1 MRKVAIAA
9 AAYAGWNPN
18 MEERMTEKDQELKRR
33 AFLKKSLTGLAAV
46 GAVPGAVKAAAL
58 GADAAGRTSAAAAKP
73 IIRTLGKTGLK
84 VPVVSMGVMNADNP
98 AVVQAALESG
108 ITLLDTAS
116 GYQRGRNEQMIGEV
130 IKGRPRD
137 SFMIATKVPGPNR
150 DRSMQ
155 GLDAAALEQNFL
167 GKFDECLGRLGLDHV
182 EILYLHNNTAP
193 EHVQNQAIIG
203 ALQKAKKAGKALF
216 VGITTHSNEPAVIR
230 ATIEAK
236 AYDVILTAYN
246 FRQDH
251 AAEVRKAVA
260 EAAAAGIGVV
270 AMKTQAGVYWDKEK
284 QQPINMR
291 AALKWVLN
299 DPNVATAIPG
309 FTTFDQLKEDMTVVS
324 DITLTPEELKDLRI
338 GEQVAG
344 LYCQQCGQCVAGCPK
359 GLPIPDLMRSYMYA
373 YGYRNLQAAHELVG
387 SLDIAEDP
395 CGSCASCS
403 AACAKGFDIA
413 DRVRDISR
421 LRAVPGDFFA

>member
-1 MRKVAIAA
+1 
-9 AAYAGWNPN
+9 
-18 MEERMTEKDQELKRR
+18 MTEKTNELKRR
-33 AFLKKSLTGLAAV
+33 MFLKQGLTGLAAV
-46 GAVPGAVKAAAL
+46 GAVPGALKAAAL
-58 GADAAGRTSAAAAKP
+58 GAGATGPAAAKP
-73 IIRTLGKTGLK
+73 IVRTLGRTGLQ

-98 AVVQAALESG
+98 AVIQAALETG
-108 ITLLDTAS
+108 IVLLDTAA
-116 GYQRGRNEQMIGEV
+116 GYQRGRNEQMIGQV
-130 IKGRPRD
+130 VAGRPRE

-150 DRSMQ
+150 EKSLQ
-155 GLDAAALEQNFL
+155 GLEGEALEKAFL
-167 GKFDECLGRLGLDHV
+167 AKFDECLKRLGLAHV
-182 EILYLHNNTAP
+182 EVLYLHNTSAA
-193 EHVQNQAIIG
+193 EHVQNPVLIG
-203 ALQKAKKAGKALF
+203 ALQKAKKAGKARF

-230 ATIEAK
+230 ATVETK

-246 FRQDH
+246 FRQDYRDDL
-251 AAEVRKAVA
+251 RKAVA
-260 EAAAAGIGVV
+260 EAAAAGLGVV
-270 AMKTQAGVYWDKEK
+270 AMKTQAGAYWDKEK

-309 FTTFDQLKEDMTVVS
+309 FTTFDQLKEDWSVVT
-324 DITLTPEELKDLRI
+324 DITLTSQELKDLRL

-344 LYCQQCGQCVAGCPK
+344 LYCQQCRRCVPGCPK

-387 SLDIAEDP
+387 SLDLAENP
-395 CGSCASCS
+395 CGSCASCT
-403 AACAKGFDIA
+403 AVCAKGFDIA

>member
-1 MRKVAIAA
+1 
-9 AAYAGWNPN
+9 
-18 MEERMTEKDQELKRR
+18 MTKKNNELGRR
-33 AFLKKSLTGLAAV
+33 SFLKKGLTGLAAV
-46 GAVPGAVKAAAL
+46 GAVPGVVKAAAF
-58 GADAAGRTSAAAAKP
+58 GSAATGQAAAAAPGKP

-108 ITLLDTAS
+108 ITLLDTAA
-116 GYQRGRNEQMIGEV
+116 GYQRGRNEQMIGQV
-130 IKGRPRD
+130 VKGRARD
-137 SFMIATKVPGPNR
+137 SFMIATKVGR
-150 DRSMQ
+150 DRSQQ
-155 GLDAAALEQNFL
+155 GLNDAALEQSFL
-167 GKFDECLGRLGLDHV
+167 GRFDECLGRLGLDHV
-182 EILYLHNNTAP
+182 EVLYLHNNTPA
-193 EHVQNQAIIG
+193 EHVQNPAILG
-203 ALQKAKKAGKALF
+203 ALQKAKKAGKARF
-216 VGITTHSNEPAVIR
+216 IGIPTPSNEPAVIR

-246 FRQDH
+246 FGQEH

-260 EAAAAGIGVV
+260 EAAAAGLGIV

-309 FTTFDQLKEDMTVVS
+309 FTTFDQLKEDWSVVS
-324 DITLTPEELKDLRI
+324 DITLTPQELKDLRL
-338 GEQVAG
+338 GEQVSG
-344 LYCQQCGQCVAGCPK
+344 LYCQQCGQCLAGCPK

-387 SLDIAEDP
+387 SLDFAENP
-395 CGSCASCS
+395 CGSCASCT
-403 AACAKGFDIA
+403 AVCAKGFDVA